1 MAGNYL
7 LNLGPFTAVGRSV
20 RSCHDMRGAFTV
32 ATVNSPKILP
42 EFQVEFAQSIA
53 EALNER
59 NRLRAACQM
68 ALDGLSNMFTEQFQ
82 RGEDKPIRDCLAAA
96 LAQPNAAKPSPVA
109 PGEQGGDR

>member
-1 MAGNYL
+1 MGDYL
-7 LNLGPFTAVGRSV
+7 RNLGPFTAVGRAV
-20 RSCHDMRGAFTV
+20 RSGHGCRDAFTLV
-32 ATVNSPKILP
+32 TVNNPKILP

-59 NRLRAACQM
+59 DKLRAACQM

-96 LAQPNAAKPSPVA
+96 LAQPNAVA
-109 PGEQGGDR
+109 PSRVNPGEPDPRD